1 MHMKPKIKILLAALL
16 AFGLVAVGCNGDD
29 ENNGGDDTG
38 VTEDATTDTAE
49 EDTNEADTEED
60 TTEADTTE
68 QDTTEEDTGEID
80 RLQVSSLYYRRIESN
95 CPTSSC
101 TFGVRVNATA
111 GTIEKVENGS
121 GLSRSM
127 SNSDVDALIA
137 DILTQNTF
145 DKMDGGWDCGTVD
158 DPEVRHEFEARIWNG
173 SEYVESIQ
181 DITGCIPTD
190 STEADADEVQ
200 RIITY
205 LQDLRDQYFDTE

>member
-1 MHMKPKIKILLAALL
+1 MKPTIKYLFAALL
-16 AFGLVAVGCNGDD
+16 VIGFVAAGCNGDD

-38 VTEDATTDTAE
+38 MAGDAVSDTAE
-49 EDTNEADTEED
+49 EDTAEEDAGEEDVEED
-60 TTEADTTE
+60 TG
-68 QDTTEEDTGEID
+68 QDTAEEDTGEVE
-80 RLQVSSLYYRRIESN
+80 RLQVASLYYRRNESN

-127 SNSDVDALIA
+127 NNSDVDALIA
-137 DILTQNTF
+137 DVLTESTHN
-145 DKMDGGWDCGTVD
+145 KMDSGWECGTVD
-158 DPEVRHEFEARIWNG
+158 EPDTRHEFEARIWNG

-181 DITGCIPTD
+181 DVTGCIPTD

-200 RIITY
+200 RIVTY
-205 LQDLRDQYFDTE
+205 LQDLRDNYFDTQ